1 MKKLSINGVSLNFIE
16 KNIEQNNAIIFLHG
30 NSHSL
35 KTFSK
40 QMDSHLLKSFR
51 LIFVDLP
58 GHGLSSA
65 LESYS
70 VKILSQIMSEF
81 INSLE
86 IKKFIIAG
94 HSLGGHVAINIIKR
108 EPLPLG
114 LFLFGTPPLKN
125 PFDVTAFIPN
135 AQVQALGKTQAN
147 CEEISTLMEE
157 MNYYGPHKDM
167 AIVDFL
173 NTDPIFRTDI
183 LKDVTSFRNED
194 EVELVK
200 SFKGLVMFLL
210 ASKDSLINNT
220 YISQEFLEE
229 ENLIAFSEIESGHSP
244 HVEKDVEF
252 NQALADFATQVFNE
266 HKIELTLLRE
276 NKNDRQHERS
286 QNE

>member
-16 KNIEQNNAIIFLHG
+16 KNIEQENAIIFLHG

-35 KTFSK
+35 KTFSA
-40 QMDSHLLKSFR
+40 QMDSHLLKKFR

-58 GHGLSSA
+58 GHGSSSA

-70 VKILSQIMSEF
+70 VKILSQILSEF
-81 INSLE
+81 LKSLE

-94 HSLGGHVAINIIKR
+94 HSLGGHVAINMLMNA
-108 EPLPLG
+108 ELPLG

-125 PFDVTAFIPN
+125 PFDVTAFRPN
-135 AQVQALGKTQAN
+135 TQAATLGKTLPD
-147 CEEISTLMEE
+147 CEEISTLMDE
-157 MNYYGPHKDM
+157 MNYFGSHKDM

-183 LKDVTSFRNED
+183 LKDIAIGKNED

-200 SFKGLVMFLL
+200 SFRGLVMFLL

-220 YISQEFLEE
+220 YISQEFLAVEQ
-229 ENLIAFSEIESGHSP
+229 LIAFSEIESGHSP

-266 HKIELTLLRE
+266 NKLELAFVIE

-286 QNE
+286 HNE